1 MKLFLDYLNKI
12 KFHILL
18 MIFPTIFTG
27 IIFFLYQLSPEP
39 VLYVAL
45 LWLLAGLTACMTGFS
60 NYRKKLQQLT
70 LIATAPDINLS
81 RMDTPSDQ
89 IESLQQDIMHRLN
102 QIRNRRPE
110 ISGRNDRLLYHVGTS
125 DQNSYLCPASA
136 PSGKS
141 LRK

>member
-45 LWLLAGLTACMTGFS
+45 LWLLAGLT
-60 NYRKKLQQLT
+60 L
-70 LIATAPDINLS
+70 
-81 RMDTPSDQ
+81 
-89 IESLQQDIMHRLN
+89 
-102 QIRNRRPE
+102 
-110 ISGRNDRLLYHVGTS
+110 
-125 DQNSYLCPASA
+125 ASVTT
-136 PSGKS
+136 GKS
-141 LRK
+141 CSSLHL

>member
-45 LWLLAGLTACMTGFS
+45 LWLLAGL
-60 NYRKKLQQLT
+60 
-70 LIATAPDINLS
+70 
-81 RMDTPSDQ
+81 
-89 IESLQQDIMHRLN
+89 
-102 QIRNRRPE
+102 
-110 ISGRNDRLLYHVGTS
+110 HV
-125 DQNSYLCPASA
+125 
-136 PSGKS
+136 
-141 LRK
+141 